1 MTFLSTFTLP
11 DEDAEWD
18 FFIKQKSR
26 AYSTYYPFQI
36 FPQKQVPTLTF
47 EPITIFY
54 GDNGSGKS
62 TLLNVIAEKLG
73 LARGTLYNRS
83 SFEADYLT
91 LCNFELAAPIPDG
104 SAIIS
109 SDEVF
114 DAMLNTR
121 ALNQQIDRRRD
132 DMFDDYLDNKFAS
145 FHYHDLSDYDELK
158 KILETRSK
166 TQSRYVRDN
175 LAKNAREFSNGE
187 SALQFF
193 QDKLQDQRLYLLDE
207 PENSL
212 SPANQQKLAA
222 YLTDRAR
229 FFGNQFVIATHSPFL
244 LALPHTK
251 IYDLD
256 KVPVASARWQELPEV
271 QTYAQ
276 FFTAHAAEFK
286 KESPHD

>member
-11 DEDAEWD
+11 DDAAEWD
-18 FFIKQKSR
+18 FFIRQKSR
-26 AYSTYYPFQI
+26 AYSTYYPFQL

-83 SFEADYLT
+83 SFEGNYLA
-91 LCNFELAAPIPDG
+91 LCNFELAAPVPAE
-104 SAIIS
+104 SAIIT

-132 DMFDDYLDNKFAS
+132 EMFNDYLDNKFAS
-145 FHYHDLSDYDELK
+145 FHYHDLSDYDALK
-158 KILETRSK
+158 KVLEARSK

-175 LAKNAREFSNGE
+175 LAKNARERSNGE

-193 QDKLQDQRLYLLDE
+193 QAKLQDARLYLLDE

-212 SPANQQKLAA
+212 SPANQQQLAA
-222 YLTDRAR
+222 DLTDRAR

-244 LALPHTK
+244 LALPHAK

-256 KVPVASARWQELPEV
+256 RVPVAPARWQDLAEV
-271 QTYAQ
+271 QTYAK
-276 FFTAHAAEFK
+276 FFAAHASEFK
-286 KESPHD
+286 KEPHHD

>member
-1 MTFLSTFTLP
+1 MVFLNSFTLP
-11 DEDAEWD
+11 DEDAEWN

-26 AYSTYYPFQI
+26 AYSTYYPFQV
-36 FPQKQVPTLTF
+36 FAQRHVPTLTF

-62 TLLNVIAEKLG
+62 TLLNVIAEKLS

-83 SFEADYLT
+83 SFEADYLA
-91 LCNFELAAPIPDG
+91 LCDFSLGAPVPND
-104 SAIIS
+104 SAIIT

-121 ALNQQIDRRRD
+121 ALNQQIDQRRD
-132 DMFDDYLDNKFAS
+132 EMFKDYLDNKYAT
-145 FHYHDLSDYDELK
+145 FHYHDLSDYEELK
-158 KILETRSK
+158 KVLETRSK

-193 QDKLQDQRLYLLDE
+193 QDKIQDEQLYLLDE

-222 YLTDRAR
+222 DLTDRAR

-244 LALPHTK
+244 LALPHAK

-256 KVPVASARWQELPEV
+256 TVPVAPARWQDLPEV

-276 FFTAHAAEFK
+276 FFADHAAEFK
-286 KESPHD
+286 KEPHDD

>member
-158 KILETRSK
+158 KRSWKPAARPNPVTYATIWPK
-166 TQSRYVRDN
+166 T
-175 LAKNAREFSNGE
+175 
-187 SALQFF
+187 
-193 QDKLQDQRLYLLDE
+193 
-207 PENSL
+207 
-212 SPANQQKLAA
+212 PANFPTAK
-222 YLTDRAR
+222 AR
-229 FFGNQFVIATHSPFL
+229 CSFSRTSCRTSGSTCWTNRRTRCRRPTSRNWP
-244 LALPHTK
+244 PT
-251 IYDLD
+251 
-256 KVPVASARWQELPEV
+256 
-271 QTYAQ
+271 
-276 FFTAHAAEFK
+276 
-286 KESPHD
+286 

>member
-1 MTFLSTFTLP
+1 MVFLSSFTLP

-26 AYSTYYPFQI
+26 AYSTYYPFQV
-36 FPQKQVPTLTF
+36 FPQKHVPQLTF

-62 TLLNVIAEKLG
+62 TLLNVIAEKLK

-83 SFEADYLT
+83 SFEEDYLA
-91 LCNFELAAPIPDG
+91 LCDFALDAPVPAG
-104 SAIIS
+104 SAVIS

-114 DAMLNTR
+114 DAMLSTR

-132 DMFDDYLDNKFAS
+132 QMFEDYLDNKFAT
-145 FHYHDLSDYDELK
+145 FQYHDLSDFDALK
-158 KILETRSK
+158 KVLEARRK

-193 QDKLQDQRLYLLDE
+193 QEKLQDERLYLLDE

-212 SPANQQKLAA
+212 SPANQQQLASD
-222 YLTDRAR
+222 LTDRAR

-244 LALPHTK
+244 LALPHAK

-256 KVPVASARWQELPEV
+256 QVPVAPARWQDLPEV

-276 FFTAHAAEFK
+276 FFADHASEFR
-286 KESPHD
+286 KEPPHD